1 MPSLWRVEPE
11 AGPDS
16 HSKRLSSR
24 SAALNKHA
32 PSLGTWV
39 MVPVHKL
46 SRCAAVV
53 AVGGDA
59 AATAAA
65 AAAIAAAVAA
75 AAAAAAAAWSEV
87 SGKLPVVFRWYWCD
101 VSIGMCCLT
110 SWLRD
115 RGTWAG
121 GGSAEKLGGGIFSD
135 LAYLL

>member
-1 MPSLWRVEPE
+1 MPSLWRVEPQ
-11 AGPDS
+11 AGLDS

-65 AAAIAAAVAA
+65 AAAMAVAVAA
-75 AAAAAAAAWSEV
+75 AAAAAAAAWSGV
-87 SGKLPVVFRWYWCD
+87 SGELPVVLRWYWCD
-101 VSIGMCCLT
+101 VSIRMCCLT

-115 RGTWAG
+115 PSSWAWAAAPKNWAG
-121 GGSAEKLGGGIFSD
+121 DKFSD
-135 LAYLL
+135 